1 MRSLGVFALVV
12 MASCSAADPSAV
24 EVDATEVAP
33 TDSTGSMDDGPK
45 ADGRGLPV
53 VTCAGTPRTGPPG
66 AWRHSVL
73 RYLATGAGSPNHRG
87 LDLLTGAG
95 AAVQHLA
102 GEVRYGLTDKSL
114 EDEQVELFACR
125 AGAWQRV
132 GSALTDK
139 EGRFDLALR
148 GAARLPI
155 GRRPLYLS
163 VVGDRSGAAFV
174 AVVAPDASAI
184 VVSDMDGTL
193 IDGENTFATSLVTGA
208 AVAPRPGAVAALKTL
223 ASKGY
228 LVVYMSSRGRLLQER
243 SRRWLID
250 SGFPAGVVR
259 HAASA
264 VTLPGTA
271 TTDYKASTLAAL
283 LSSGLAP
290 AVGFGNRAT
299 DAAAYLRASIERSQ
313 IFLQNSEYA
322 DENRPVI
329 ARGDAVGFESYLD
342 LLGTLRDLPGAR

>member
-1 MRSLGVFALVV
+1 MRTLGVLALAAL
-12 MASCSAADPSAV
+12 ASCSAADPGAV

-33 TDSTGSMDDGPK
+33 TTGNPDDAK
-45 ADGRGLPV
+45 ADGLRLPV
-53 VTCAGTPRTGPPG
+53 VTCAGTPLTGPPG
-66 AWRHSVL
+66 SWRHSIL
-73 RYLATGAGSPNHRG
+73 RFLATGAGSANHRG
-87 LDLLTGAG
+87 IDLLTSAG
-95 AAVQHLA
+95 TTTQHLT
-102 GEVRYGLTDKSL
+102 GEIRYGLTDKSL
-114 EDEQVELFACR
+114 EDEQVELYACR

-155 GRRPLYLS
+155 GRRPLYVS
-163 VVGDRSGAAFV
+163 VVGDRSGASFV
-174 AVVAPDASAI
+174 AVVAPDARAL

-193 IDGENTFATSLVTGA
+193 IDGENTFATALVTGA
-208 AVAPRPGAVAALKTL
+208 AIAPRPGAVAALKTL

-243 SRRWLID
+243 SRRWLIE

-264 VTLPGTA
+264 VTLPGAA
-271 TTDYKASTLAAL
+271 TTDYKATTLAAL

-299 DAAAYLRASIERSQ
+299 DAAAYLRANIERSQ
-313 IFLQNSEYA
+313 IFLQNSEFA
-322 DENRPVI
+322 AENRPVI
-329 ARGDAVGFESYLD
+329 ARGDAVGFTSYTE
-342 LLGTLRDLPGAR
+342 LLGTLRNLPSAP